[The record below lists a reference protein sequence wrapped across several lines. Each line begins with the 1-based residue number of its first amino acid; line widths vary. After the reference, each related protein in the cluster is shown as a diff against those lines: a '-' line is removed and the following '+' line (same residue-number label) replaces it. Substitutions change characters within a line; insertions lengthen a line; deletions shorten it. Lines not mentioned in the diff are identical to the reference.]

1 MGFIRLFRT
10 YLKKVH
16 TQNIGSLVQ
25 MEKETETDRDRD
37 RKQIELSFGLGA
49 GYGWGPTNYLTLFVC
64 R

>member
-25 MEKETETDRDRD
+25 MEKETERDRD

>member
-25 MEKETETDRDRD
+25 MEKETETDRDR
-37 RKQIELSFGLGA
+37 KQIELSFGLSA
-49 GYGWGPTNYLTLFVC
+49 AYGWGPT
-64 R
+64 

>member
-25 MEKETETDRDRD
+25 MEKETETDRDR
-37 RKQIELSFGLGA
+37 KQIELSFGLGA